1 MKTGIG
7 VVKGNTYLEN
17 GRFAVWDCYSDKNS
31 HYNNKLHFHE
41 FYELTLVYEGQ
52 TVFGINGSDFNM
64 ERGCIQLSRPSDYH
78 VEKQTSDSGYIK
90 YFNIIFIEDVISESV
105 ANRLYHINQPLY
117 LRLDEEN
124 FQKLLTEIR
133 ELYNEYEVQNEK
145 KSEAPFGGEKLIANQ
160 IENLCIKFI
169 RLIKESS
176 GGEVGANDDKIIN
189 KALLYIRQ
197 NYRNNITLEDVAK
210 EVNLSTGYFC
220 SYFRNIMKVN
230 FSKYLLDYRL
240 NITAG
245 YIALTDIP
253 LKEIAVMNGFQTF
266 SYFSA
271 AFKKRYGCSPIKYR
285 KTASK

>member
-7 VVKGNTYLEN
+7 VVRGNTTLEN

-31 HYNNKLHFHE
+31 MYNNKLHFHE
-41 FYELTLVYEGQ
+41 FYEMTLVYEGT
-52 TVFGINGSDFNM
+52 TVFGINGTDFIM
-64 ERGCIQLSRPSDYH
+64 DKACIQLSKPSDYH
-78 VEKQTSDSGYIK
+78 VEKQTSEKNYIK
-90 YFNIIFIEDVISESV
+90 YFNIIFIEDVISPSV
-105 ANRLYHINQPLY
+105 ANQLYNISQPLY
-117 LRLDEEN
+117 IKLDDEN
-124 FQKLLTEIR
+124 FTRMLTQIKEIH
-133 ELYNEYEVQNEK
+133 NEYAILMEQK
-145 KSEAPFGGEKLIANQ
+145 GDAPFGCERIISNV
-160 IENLCIKFI
+160 IENLCIQFI
-169 RLIKESS
+169 RLMNENLGTEAQS
-176 GGEVGANDDKIIN
+176 GDDKIIN

-197 NYRNNITLEDVAK
+197 NYRSNITLEDVAM

-253 LKEIAVMNGFQTF
+253 LKEIASMNGFQTF

-285 KTASK
+285 KTATK